1 MNITVPLSI
10 ILNYVYRTSLKTLR
24 YMFYLVHLPHYMYDH
39 RIYQVCNELPCN
51 FKIIIK
57 SRFDLLMSYEDYNS
71 I

>member
-1 MNITVPLSI
+1 MISFMITI
-10 ILNYVYRTSLKTLR
+10 NGFMRFA
-24 YMFYLVHLPHYMYDH
+24 YMLYLVHRTNYTYNH
-39 RIYQVCNELPCN
+39 RIYQVYNELPCN